1 MYIIIERDELIR
13 QYMGYTQLEIVV
25 SLNSLKHHGINVS
38 GRTLQR
44 ILCRIGLHRRK
55 NPSDLRLVRNF
66 VEAQLQKSGAY
77 YGYHFMHCKLLQA
90 GFIVS
95 REIVRGLPHEL
106 EPEGVQLHKKRRLVR
121 RKYSGHGPNFI
132 WHIDGYDKLKLF
144 GIEIS
149 GCINGFSRKITWLE
163 ANNTTNNFFVTAVSN
178 FGGCPLC
185 IRTDKGTENG
195 HVACFQ
201 KLLIEE

>member
-13 QYMGYTQLEIVV
+13 QYKGYTQLEIVV

-55 NPSDLRLVRNF
+55 NPSELRLVRNF
-66 VEAQLQKSGAY
+66 VEAQLQKSGAF

-90 GFIVS
+90 GCIVS

-121 RKYSGHGPNFI
+121 QTDRQTDRYFI
-132 WHIDGYDKLKLF
+132 DRNKSHYRLICHSNKRDICTCIGLYKNVSLLKSYKT
-144 GIEIS
+144 IYM
-149 GCINGFSRKITWLE
+149 
-163 ANNTTNNFFVTAVSN
+163 V
-178 FGGCPLC
+178 
-185 IRTDKGTENG
+185 
-195 HVACFQ
+195 
-201 KLLIEE
+201 